1 ARAGGSETRLLVLL
15 MVSVA
20 GLGSMMSS
28 TAVVAIFIP
37 VVMRICKNTGTA
49 PGKLMMPMSA
59 AALVSGMLTLVA
71 TAPNLVVNA
80 ELVRQGFEGF
90 NFFSVTVF
98 GLPVLALA
106 VGYMLLT
113 RGWLP
118 ATIRES
124 TSQRRRPTFREFAE
138 KYQLGGREHRVRV
151 RPDSP
156 LAGKRL
162 DEVELRATGINLIAL
177 ERPGRRR
184 LDIVRPDARTELRA
198 GDILLLD
205 VRSSDV
211 ETAKLKDQYGVD
223 TLILSGAGVYFSD
236 RAQDLGMVEA
246 IIPAESRLL
255 GLTVLQARMRTGSGL
270 TVIGLRR
277 GQAVIAEHLLEE
289 KLEVGDT
296 LLLTGFWKDI
306 RRFQQQSHD
315 VVMLDMPAELDEIL
329 PAADKAPQALAV
341 LALVVALM
349 VFEVVPN
356 VHAVLLGCLLLGL
369 LRCVDMASAYRSINW
384 PSLVLIVG
392 MMPFS
397 LALQRTGG
405 V

>member
-1 ARAGGSETRLLVLL
+1 
-15 MVSVA
+15 
-20 GLGSMMSS
+20 
-28 TAVVAIFIP
+28 
-37 VVMRICKNTGTA
+37 
-49 PGKLMMPMSA
+49 
-59 AALVSGMLTLVA
+59 
-71 TAPNLVVNA
+71 
-80 ELVRQGFEGF
+80 
-90 NFFSVTVF
+90 
-98 GLPVLALA
+98 
-106 VGYMLLT
+106 
-113 RGWLP
+113 
-118 ATIRES
+118 
-124 TSQRRRPTFREFAE
+124 
-138 KYQLGGREHRVRV
+138 
-151 RPDSP
+151 
-156 LAGKRL
+156 
-162 DEVELRATGINLIAL
+162 
-177 ERPGRRR
+177 
-184 LDIVRPDARTELRA
+184 
-198 GDILLLD
+198 
-205 VRSSDV
+205 
-211 ETAKLKDQYGVD
+211 
-223 TLILSGAGVYFSD
+223 
-236 RAQDLGMVEA
+236 MVEA

-405 V
+405 VDLAANGLLALVGEGSPRIVLGAIFLITAVLGMFISNTATAILMAPVALAVAIDLGASPYPFAMTVALAASTAFMTPVSSPVNTLVVGPGNYVFADFVKIGVPLSILVMIACVLLVPIVLPL